1 MMMTTCLILW
11 MPSCRLACELPASTR
26 LPASAIQADTATKT
40 AVRRS
45 LMRFYPSPSIETAER
60 SVGSVH
66 HLRTSAGTVHDRR
79 RFQPDL
85 RTAHYGSKQLALA
98 S

>member
-40 AVRRS
+40 AARRF
-45 LMRFYPSPSIETAER
+45 LMRFYPSPSIEAAER

-66 HLRTSAGTVHDRR
+66 YLRTSVGTVQRSRR
-79 RFQPDL
+79 QLFGTVRGFRFLHHVFP
-85 RTAHYGSKQLALA
+85 GP
-98 S
+98 